1 MRLPTGGLPMSDRHG
16 VGIGV
21 AVDHLRSGYKARRAG
36 WNGEGMCVYLVSGD
50 LRDDPGT
57 MLPHVWLRTP
67 QGDHVPWTCSQT
79 DLLATDWELVE

>member
-21 AVDHLRSGYKARRAG
+21 AVDHLRAGYKVRRDG
-36 WNGEGMCVYLVSGD
+36 WNGEGMFLYAVSADRGE
-50 LRDDPGT
+50 R
-57 MLPHVWLRTP
+57 PHMREYVMLRTA
-67 QGDHVPWTCSQT
+67 QDDLVPWTCSQT